1 MAKLNHHYHKAL
13 NYCKK
18 QVNENPFIAK
28 AILIHIGIIVFLY
41 VLSFISTLR
50 FDSNAALEAQI
61 NKSKK
66 MQVIQATSIS
76 SQDLNKQIWA
86 YEHNREEKRQAREDV
101 KQAKEDLEKARVKA
115 VQRAKERTKE
125 QERAKAEVQRKAKL
139 EEQKKAQEDAKRK
152 EQQKL
157 AEQKK
162 LQAEKDQKIK
172 LDAEK
177 KLKEK
182 QKLEEEQKRKAQ
194 ENAKNKARDEKLV
207 KAKAEAQAAAR
218 KQVEQNQAQSAI
230 SSYISQYQERVGS
243 NWIKDSC
250 RGIYDFPR
258 AITRNGQ
265 FIKLTGTSGN
275 YKCDQSLIDAV
286 KNTQPPAISNNV
298 ARQTVQNEN
307 LSFKFNSN

>member
-13 NYCKK
+13 NYFKK

-50 FDSNAALEAQI
+50 FDSNATLEAQI

-76 SQDLNKQIWA
+76 SQALNKQIWA

-101 KQAKEDLEKARVKA
+101 KQAKKDLKKARVKA
-115 VQRAKERTKE
+115 VQRAKERAKE
-125 QERAKAEVQRKAKL
+125 QERAKAEIQRKAKL

-152 EQQKL
+152 
-157 AEQKK
+157 EQKK

-182 QKLEEEQKRKAQ
+182 QKLEEEQKSKAQ
-194 ENAKNKARDEKLV
+194 ENAKNKARDERLA